1 MSKDGFRAIQIKE
14 EVFNDLDKIKERWK
28 KRQSLRGDF
37 SWTNFLSQV
46 VTELEKGEKER
57 V

>member
-1 MSKDGFRAIQIKE
+1 MSRDGFRAIQINE
-14 EVFNDLDKIKERWK
+14 DVFNDLDKIKERWK

-46 VTELEKGEKER
+46 VTKLEEGEKDK

>member
-1 MSKDGFRAIQIKE
+1 MSRDGFHVIQIKE
-14 EVFNDLDKIKERWK
+14 DVYDGLDKIKERWK
-28 KRQSLRGDF
+28 KRQSLQEF

-46 VTELEKGEKER
+46 AAELEKGEKER